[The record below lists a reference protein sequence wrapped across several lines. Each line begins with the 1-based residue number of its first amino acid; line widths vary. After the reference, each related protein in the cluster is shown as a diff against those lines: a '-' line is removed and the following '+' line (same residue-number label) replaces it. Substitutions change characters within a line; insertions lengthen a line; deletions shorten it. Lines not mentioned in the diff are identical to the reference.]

1 MTRKID
7 ETKFNKKIFGKL
19 QKIDGNI
26 GNLDR
31 DFIEALST
39 LLSDLN
45 VYCST
50 EEATNRYLYFKWIKY
65 KDEYRKCIIELLSD
79 DLRKKE
85 IENLKVN
92 QTRLSKIIEKRY
104 LIYLNTIE
112 ENSEKEEK
120 KKFTKDDID
129 FKEMNQYWMNFLKS
143 VFFVIGLER
152 EIHQDIVLENIQK
165 KWY

>member
-7 ETKFNKKIFGKL
+7 ETKFNKKIFDRL

-45 VYCST
+45 AYCST

-65 KDEYRKCIIELLSD
+65 KDEYRKRIIELLSD

-152 EIHQDIVLENIQK
+152 EVHQDIVLENIQK
-165 KWY
+165 KWH

>member
-7 ETKFNKKIFGKL
+7 ETKFNKKIFNRL

-31 DFIEALST
+31 DFVEALST

-45 VYCST
+45 AYCSS
-50 EEATNRYLYFKWIKY
+50 EEAYNRYLYFKWIKY
-65 KDEYRKCIIELLSD
+65 KDEYRNRIIDLLSE

-92 QTRLSKIIEKRY
+92 QTRVSKIVEKRY
-104 LIYLNTIE
+104 LAYLNFIE

-120 KKFTKDDID
+120 KKFTKDDIV
-129 FKEMNQYWMNFLKS
+129 FKEMHQYWMNFIKS
-143 VFFVIGLER
+143 ILFIIGLEK
-152 EIHQDIVLENIQK
+152 EVHQDIVLENIQK